1 MWMREKDENEE
12 DDDDRRWWWLIR
24 RTTTSLAVWEMSLG
38 QMENMQLNISAC
50 HGFLFNCRCEDYTGY
65 PASYQSMDQWSQRV
79 LDWNQKY
86 NLSMMGSTLT
96 RCHFL
101 NQQVWHPSK
110 VAVSM
115 NLIIKLAET
124 WIFKSKFWR
133 DQHFGF
139 RSPIPSHLH
148 WQIACP
154 WRNKISFWPVAH
166 VFGTPW
172 TSQISCV
179 AEIIQVLHG
188 NPIFWCVKFHA
199 LEPDFFPNKG
209 THIIFSG

>member
-1 MWMREKDENEE
+1 MDSCSIVGAKITLAILLHTKPWIN
-12 DDDDRRWWWLIR
+12 DRSGSLIETKNITCPWLDLRWQDVI
-24 RTTTSLAVWEMSLG
+24 
-38 QMENMQLNISAC
+38 
-50 HGFLFNCRCEDYTGY
+50 
-65 PASYQSMDQWSQRV
+65 
-79 LDWNQKY
+79 
-86 NLSMMGSTLT
+86 
-96 RCHFL
+96 FL
-101 NQQVWHPSK
+101 NQQVWHPCK

-115 NLIIKLAET
+115 NLIT
-124 WIFKSKFWR
+124 WNFKSKFWR
-133 DQHFGF
+133 DQPFGF